1 MFKSIIDFVQQS
13 RGKFISVTFTKKDGT
28 IRKLNGR
35 LGVTKYLHG
44 GKCTLN
50 DNFIILW
57 DAKACGYRAVNKDT
71 ILTVRSQG
79 YIFTKGNNH
88 A

>member
-1 MFKSIIDFVQQS
+1 MFKSIVDFLTQS
-13 RGKFISVTFTKKDGT
+13 KGKFVSVTFKKKDGT

-50 DNFIILW
+50 DNYVILW
-57 DAKACGYRAVNKDT
+57 DAKHCGYRAVNKDT

-79 YIFTKGNNH
+79 YTFTRENV
-88 A
+88 